1 MQTSIPIPKIDKL
14 REAGLDYRAD
24 LSTEE
29 YHYFNIL
36 SNNKSTGVNIYV
48 KDGFNIDDINFE
60 VIDIDRGVAGYRDG
74 SQKLNLYIDKT
85 PADVKID
92 LDYPIVKE
100 GKDNLTFHI
109 TEEFNLSHNRD
120 NIKLESLDDTFFFNK
135 FVASNSD
142 KTRLIIKETDVDNL
156 HIVDNSNV
164 SLEVASSAI
173 ELSYN
178 NIFSFENE
186 EVTGKRLIVSNE
198 NFTPFRGS
206 KADIIEIKEVR
217 VESSGQV
224 AGNYKYAISAKE
236 ARVNQA
242 VINIERPLEASNNIP
257 CGIANI
263 REDGKIILNSDVYVL
278 ANQPLVVD
286 TDRFETKGNSI
297 HIETTMPEG
306 GAIDS
311 FIAAGEAIEIKE
323 NTYLK
328 LGGTKAIF
336 DRDNNLIE
344 FGGKCDL
351 VKSSS
356 QILGKYKIL
365 VEDSTLYD
373 CHYEHI
379 KNNGIN
385 FTTYELKNIDISN
398 ATLVDCS
405 FNPDGHTKIGHQGE
419 RRDFDGSLMR
429 FDNCDFK
436 AEDNT
441 VTIRGDMSKADEKGS
456 ILFKNIVTEGENALV
471 SLPLYAESSFKH
483 SLIKDGTLLV
493 GNEGGSHYEL
503 ENLKSSGEIKI
514 LTNEAKIKETE
525 FAGTTLIESPK
536 IEMEYCF
543 TKDANILG
551 YEKVS
556 NLGLFNKTY
565 QSRGESELKINT
577 EFLNS
582 ISDIEKE

>member
-14 REAGLDYRAD
+14 REIGLDYNSD

-36 SNNKSTGVNIYV
+36 SNNQGTGVNIYV
-48 KDGFNIDDINFE
+48 RDGLNIDDINFE
-60 VIDIDRGVAGYRDG
+60 IVDIDRGSVGYRDG
-74 SQKLNLYIDKT
+74 SQKLNLYIDKA
-85 PADVKID
+85 PAEVKID

-100 GKDNLTFHI
+100 GRDNLAFHI
-109 TEEFNLSHNRD
+109 TKEFNLSHNRD
-120 NIKLESLDDTFFFNK
+120 NIKLESPDDTFFFNK
-135 FVASNSD
+135 FIASNND
-142 KTRLIIKETDVDNL
+142 KTRLILKETDVDNL
-156 HIVDNSNV
+156 HVVDNSNV
-164 SLEVASSAI
+164 SLEVASSAR
-173 ELSYN
+173 ELVYN

-186 EVTGKRLIVSNE
+186 EATGKRLIISNE
-198 NFTPFRGS
+198 NFTPFRGG
-206 KADIIEIKEVR
+206 KADIIEIKELR
-217 VESSGQV
+217 VESSGQT

-263 REDGKIILNSDVYVL
+263 REDGKILLNSDVYVL
-278 ANQPLVVD
+278 ADQPLVTD

-311 FIAAGEAIEIKE
+311 FIAAGDAIELKE
-323 NTYLK
+323 GTYLK

-336 DRDNNLIE
+336 DRDNNLVE

-356 QILGKYKIL
+356 QILGEHKVL
-365 VEDSTLYD
+365 VEDSTFYD

-385 FTTYELKNIDISN
+385 FTPYELKNVDISN

-441 VTIRGDMSKADEKGS
+441 VTIRGDMSKANEKGS

-471 SLPLYAESSFKH
+471 SLPLYAESTIKS
-483 SLIKDGTLLV
+483 SLVKDGTLVV
-493 GNEGGSHYEL
+493 GNEDGKKYEL
-503 ENLKSSGEIKI
+503 ENLKSSGETKI

-536 IEMEYCF
+536 IDMEFCF
-543 TKDANILG
+543 TKDASVLG

-556 NLGLFNKTY
+556 NLGLFNKTF
-565 QSRGESELKINT
+565 QSKGESELKINT

-582 ISDIEKE
+582 INGIEKE

>member
-24 LSTEE
+24 LSADE
-29 YHYFNIL
+29 YHCFNIL
-36 SNNKSTGVNIYV
+36 SNNQATGVNIYV
-48 KDGFNIDDINFE
+48 KDGLNIDDINFE
-60 VIDIDRGVAGYRDG
+60 VIDRDIGVVGYRDG
-74 SQKLNLYIDKT
+74 SQKLNLYVDGT
-85 PADVKID
+85 PADIKID
-92 LDYPIVKE
+92 LNYPIVKD
-100 GKDNLTFHI
+100 GRDNLAFHI

-120 NIKLESLDDTFFFNK
+120 DIKLESFDDTFFFNK
-135 FVASNSD
+135 FVASSND
-142 KTRLIIKETDVDNL
+142 KTRLIIRETDVDNL
-156 HIVDNSNV
+156 YLLDNSNV
-164 SLEVASSAI
+164 SLEVASSAK
-173 ELSYN
+173 ELVYN

-186 EVTGKRLIVSNE
+186 EATGKRLIISNE

-206 KADIIEIKEVR
+206 KADIIEIKELR
-217 VESSGQV
+217 VESSGQT

-263 REDGKIILNSDVYVL
+263 REDGKILLNSDVYVL
-278 ANQPLVVD
+278 ADQPLVVD

-297 HIETTMPEG
+297 HIETTMPER
-306 GAIDS
+306 GAVDS
-311 FIAAGEAIEIKE
+311 FITAGDAIELKE
-323 NTYLK
+323 GTYLK

-336 DRDNNLIE
+336 DRDNNLVE

-351 VKSSS
+351 VKTST
-356 QILGKYKIL
+356 QILGEHKVL
-365 VEDSTLYD
+365 VEDTTLYD

-385 FTTYELKNIDISN
+385 FTPYELKNVDISN

-419 RRDFDGSLMR
+419 RRDFNGSLMR

-436 AEDNT
+436 AEDNV
-441 VTIRGDMSKADEKGS
+441 VTIRGDMSKANEKGS

-483 SLIKDGTLLV
+483 SIIKDGALLI
-493 GNEGGSHYEL
+493 GNEDGKKYEL
-503 ENLKSSGEIKI
+503 ENLKSSGETKI

-543 TKDANILG
+543 TKDASVLG

-556 NLGLFNKTY
+556 NLGLFNKTF
-565 QSRGESELKINT
+565 QSKGESELKINT
-577 EFLNS
+577 EFLNA
-582 ISDIEKE
+582 ISGIDKE

>member
-14 REAGLDYRAD
+14 RERGLDYRSD

-29 YHYFNIL
+29 YHYFNVL
-36 SNNKSTGVNIYV
+36 SNNHGTGVNIYV
-48 KDGFNIDDINFE
+48 RDGLNIDDINFE
-60 VIDIDRGVAGYRDG
+60 IVDIDRGPVGYRDG
-74 SQKLNLYIDKT
+74 SQKLNLYINKA
-85 PADVKID
+85 PAEVKID

-100 GKDNLTFHI
+100 GRDNLTFHI

-135 FVASNSD
+135 FIASNND
-142 KTRLIIKETDVDNL
+142 KTRLILKEADVDNL
-156 HIVDNSNV
+156 HVVDNSNV
-164 SLEVASSAI
+164 SLEVASSAR

-186 EVTGKRLIVSNE
+186 EATGKRLIISNE
-198 NFTPFRGS
+198 NFTPFRGG
-206 KADIIEIKEVR
+206 KADIIEIKELR

-224 AGNYKYAISAKE
+224 AGNYKYAVYADE

-242 VINIERPLEASNNIP
+242 VVNIERPLEASNNIP

-263 REDGKIILNSDVYVL
+263 REDGKILLNSDVYLL
-278 ANQPLVVD
+278 ADQPLVVD
-286 TDRFETKGNSI
+286 TDRFETKSNNI

-311 FIAAGEAIEIKE
+311 FIAAGDAIEIKE

-336 DRDNNLIE
+336 DRDNNLVE

-351 VKSSS
+351 IKSSS
-356 QILGKYKIL
+356 QILGEHKVL

-385 FTTYELKNIDISN
+385 FTPYELKNVDISN

-436 AEDNT
+436 AEDNV

-471 SLPLYAESSFKH
+471 SLPLYAESTIKS
-483 SLIKDGTLLV
+483 SLVKDGTLVV
-493 GNEGGSHYEL
+493 GNEDGKKYEL
-503 ENLKSSGEIKI
+503 ENLKSSGETKI

-551 YEKVS
+551 YEKVY

-582 ISDIEKE
+582 ISGIDKE

>member
-14 REAGLDYRAD
+14 RESGLDYQSS
-24 LSTEE
+24 LSTNE
-29 YHYFNIL
+29 YHCFNIL
-36 SNNKSTGVNIYV
+36 SNNQATGVNIYV
-48 KDGFNIDDINFE
+48 KDGLNIDDINFE
-60 VIDIDRGVAGYRDG
+60 VIDRDIGVVGYRDG
-74 SQKLNLYIDKT
+74 SQKLNLYVDGV

-92 LDYPIVKE
+92 LNYPIVKE
-100 GKDNLTFHI
+100 GRDNLAFHV

-120 NIKLESLDDTFFFNK
+120 DIKLESLDDTFYFNK
-135 FVASNSD
+135 FVASSND
-142 KTRLIIKETDVDNL
+142 KTRLIIRETDVDNL
-156 HIVDNSNV
+156 YLLDNSNI
-164 SLEVASSAI
+164 SLEVASSAK
-173 ELSYN
+173 ELVYN

-186 EVTGKRLIVSNE
+186 EATGKRLIISNE
-198 NFTPFRGS
+198 NFTPFRGG
-206 KADIIEIKEVR
+206 KADIIEIKELR
-217 VESSGQV
+217 VESSGQT

-242 VINIERPLEASNNIP
+242 VVNIERPLEASNNIP

-263 REDGKIILNSDVYVL
+263 REDGKIFLNSDVYVL

-306 GAIDS
+306 GAVDS
-311 FIAAGEAIEIKE
+311 FITAGDAIEIRE

-336 DRDNNLIE
+336 DRDNNLVE

-356 QILGKYKIL
+356 QILGEYKVSI
-365 VEDSTLYD
+365 DNATLYD

-385 FTTYELKNIDISN
+385 FTPYELKNVDISN

-405 FNPDGHTKIGHQGE
+405 FNPDGHTKIGHQGD
-419 RRDFDGSLMR
+419 RRDFYGSLMR

-436 AEDNT
+436 AEDNV
-441 VTIRGDMSKADEKGS
+441 VTIRGDMSKANEKGS

-471 SLPLYAESSFKH
+471 SLPLYAESTFKH

-503 ENLKSSGEIKI
+503 ENLKSSGETKI

-525 FAGTTLIESPK
+525 FTGTTLIESPK
-536 IEMEYCF
+536 IDMEFCF
-543 TKDANILG
+543 TKDASVLG

-565 QSRGESELKINT
+565 QSKGESELKINT

-582 ISDIEKE
+582 ISGIEKE

>member
-29 YHYFNIL
+29 YQCFNIL
-36 SNNKSTGVNIYV
+36 SNNQGTGVNIYV
-48 KDGFNIDDINFE
+48 RDGLNIDDINFE
-60 VIDIDRGVAGYRDG
+60 IVDIDRGVVGYRDG
-74 SQKLNLYIDKT
+74 SQKLNLYIDKA
-85 PADVKID
+85 PAEVKID

-100 GKDNLTFHI
+100 GRDNLAFHV

-120 NIKLESLDDTFFFNK
+120 DIKLESLDDTFFFNK
-135 FVASNSD
+135 FIASSND
-142 KTRLIIKETDVDNL
+142 KTRLIIRETDVDNL
-156 HIVDNSNV
+156 YLLDNSNV
-164 SLEVASSAI
+164 SLEVASSAR

-186 EVTGKRLIVSNE
+186 EATGKRLIISNE
-198 NFTPFRGS
+198 NFTPFRGG
-206 KADIIEIKEVR
+206 KADIIEIKELR

-263 REDGKIILNSDVYVL
+263 REDGKILLNSDLYVL

-306 GAIDS
+306 GAVDS
-311 FIAAGEAIEIKE
+311 FIAAGDAIEIRE

-336 DRDNNLIE
+336 DRDNNLVE

-351 VKSSS
+351 VKSST
-356 QILGKYKIL
+356 QILGEYKVL

-385 FTTYELKNIDISN
+385 FTPYELKNLDISN

-419 RRDFDGSLMR
+419 RRDFNGSLMR

-456 ILFKNIVTEGENALV
+456 ILFKNIVTEGENALA
-471 SLPLYAESSFKH
+471 SLPLYAETTFKH
-483 SLIKDGTLLV
+483 SLIKDGTILV

-503 ENLKSSGEIKI
+503 ENLKSSGETKI

-525 FAGTTLIESPK
+525 FAGATLIESPK
-536 IEMEYCF
+536 IDMEFCF

-582 ISDIEKE
+582 INGIEKE

>member
-14 REAGLDYRAD
+14 REGGLDYRAD
-24 LSTEE
+24 LSTDE
-29 YHYFNIL
+29 YHCFNIL
-36 SNNKSTGVNIYV
+36 SNNQATGVNIYV
-48 KDGFNIDDINFE
+48 KDGLNIDDINFE
-60 VIDIDRGVAGYRDG
+60 VIDRDIGVVGYRDG
-74 SQKLNLYIDKT
+74 SQKLNLYVDGA
-85 PADVKID
+85 PAEVKID
-92 LDYPIVKE
+92 LNYPIVKE
-100 GKDNLTFHI
+100 GRDNLAFHI

-120 NIKLESLDDTFFFNK
+120 DIKLESFDDTFFFDK
-135 FVASNSD
+135 FVASSND
-142 KTRLIIKETDVDNL
+142 KTRLIIRETDVDNL
-156 HIVDNSNV
+156 YLLDNSNV
-164 SLEVASSAI
+164 SLEVASSAR
-173 ELSYN
+173 ELVYN

-186 EVTGKRLIVSNE
+186 EATGKRLIISNE
-198 NFTPFRGS
+198 NFTPFRGG
-206 KADIIEIKEVR
+206 KADIIEIKELR

-263 REDGKIILNSDVYVL
+263 REDGKILLNSDVYLL
-278 ANQPLVVD
+278 ADQPLVVD

-297 HIETTMPEG
+297 HIETTMPEN

-311 FIAAGEAIEIKE
+311 FIAAGDAIEIRE

-336 DRDNNLIE
+336 DRGNNLVE

-351 VKSSS
+351 VKSST
-356 QILGKYKIL
+356 QILGEHKVL
-365 VEDSTLYD
+365 VEDTTLYD

-385 FTTYELKNIDISN
+385 FTPYELKNVDISN

-405 FNPDGHTKIGHQGE
+405 FNPDGHTKIGYQGE
-419 RRDFDGSLMR
+419 RRDFNGSLMR

-436 AEDNT
+436 AEDNV

-471 SLPLYAESSFKH
+471 SLPLYAESTIKS
-483 SLIKDGTLLV
+483 SLVKDGTLVV
-493 GNEGGSHYEL
+493 GNEDGKKYEL
-503 ENLKSSGEIKI
+503 ENLKSSGETKI

-536 IEMEYCF
+536 IDMEFCF

-556 NLGLFNKTY
+556 NLGLFNKTF
-565 QSRGESELKINT
+565 QSKGESELKINT

-582 ISDIEKE
+582 INGIEKE

>member
-14 REAGLDYRAD
+14 REGGLDYSSD
-24 LSTEE
+24 LSTDE
-29 YHYFNIL
+29 YHCFNIL
-36 SNNKSTGVNIYV
+36 SNNQATGVNIYV
-48 KDGFNIDDINFE
+48 KDGLNIDDINFE
-60 VIDIDRGVAGYRDG
+60 VIDRDIGVVGYRDG
-74 SQKLNLYIDKT
+74 SQKLNLYVDGA
-85 PADVKID
+85 PAEVKID
-92 LDYPIVKE
+92 LNYPIVKE
-100 GKDNLTFHI
+100 GRDNLAFHV

-120 NIKLESLDDTFFFNK
+120 DIKLESLDDTFFFNK
-135 FVASNSD
+135 FVASSND
-142 KTRLIIKETDVDNL
+142 KTRLIIRETDVDNL
-156 HIVDNSNV
+156 YLLDNSNV
-164 SLEVASSAI
+164 SLEVASSTK
-173 ELSYN
+173 ELVYN

-186 EVTGKRLIVSNE
+186 EATGKRLIISNE
-198 NFTPFRGS
+198 NFTPFRGG
-206 KADIIEIKEVR
+206 KADIIEIKELR

-242 VINIERPLEASNNIP
+242 VVNIERPLEASNNIP

-263 REDGKIILNSDVYVL
+263 REDGKMLLNSDVYLL
-278 ANQPLVVD
+278 ADQPLVVD
-286 TDRFETKGNSI
+286 TDRFDTKGNNI
-297 HIETTMPEG
+297 HIETTMPED

-311 FIAAGEAIEIKE
+311 FIAGDAIELKE
-323 NTYLK
+323 GTYLK

-336 DRDNNLIE
+336 DRDNNLVE

-356 QILGKYKIL
+356 QILGEYKVL

-385 FTTYELKNIDISN
+385 FTPYELKNVDISN

-471 SLPLYAESSFKH
+471 SLPLYAESSIKS
-483 SLIKDGTLLV
+483 SLVKNGTLVV
-493 GNEGGSHYEL
+493 GNEDGKKYEL
-503 ENLKSSGEIKI
+503 ENLKSSGETKI

-536 IEMEYCF
+536 IDMEYCF
-543 TKDANILG
+543 TKDASVLG

-556 NLGLFNKTY
+556 NLGLFNKTF

-582 ISDIEKE
+582 ISGIEKE